1 MDLTHEERPRQAGDP
16 RVALIDHRTRRWQ
29 LRMAL
34 TYSIMRIVDLLL
46 PEYDSEIAITRKVL
60 ERVPDDRGEWKP
72 HEKAF
77 KMAHLAQLVAML
89 PDWVV
94 KTLEQTELDIAPK
107 DRPRGA
113 GYTVEKTAT
122 LLALFDKNAKAGRA
136 SLTRATDDD
145 LQVPWTLKAAGHPVL
160 TQPRYMILRQMV
172 LNHLVHHRAQLGLYL
187 RLTGQK
193 VPQMYGPTAD
203 ER

>member
-1 MDLTHEERPRQAGDP
+1 
-16 RVALIDHRTRRWQ
+16 
-29 LRMAL
+29 
-34 TYSIMRIVDLLL
+34 MRIADLLL
-46 PEYDSEIAITRKVL
+46 PEYDSEIQITRKVL

-107 DRPRGA
+107 DGPRT

-122 LLALFDKNAKAGRA
+122 LLALFDKNARAGRA
-136 SLTRATDDD
+136 ALTRASDEDF
-145 LQVPWTLKAAGHPVL
+145 QVSWTLKAAGNPVL

-172 LNHLVHHRAQLGLYL
+172 LNHLVHHRAQLGIYL
-187 RLTGQK
+187 RLTDQK
-193 VPQMYGPTAD
+193 VPQMYGPSAD